1 MISKIYSNQH
11 LQKQLEEHRKG
22 QQTVDY
28 LNVFSFVLLLLKTIA
43 VIGLGL
49 YILYLFSDI
58 YKTHDKEL
66 RANITAIILNS
77 SNNSNHTV

>member
-1 MISKIYSNQH
+1 MISKIYSSQY

-28 LNVFSFVLLLLKTIA
+28 FNVFSFVLLLLKTIA
-43 VIGLGL
+43 IIGLGL

-58 YKTHDKEL
+58 YKAHDKEL
-66 RANITAIILNS
+66 RANITAIILNR
-77 SNNSNHTV
+77 SNITNHTN

>member
-1 MISKIYSNQH
+1 MIYTINSCQH
-11 LQKQLEEHRKG
+11 SQKQLEEHRRG

-28 LNVFSFVLLLLKTIA
+28 LNVFSFILLLLKTIA

-58 YKTHDKEL
+58 YNNHDKEL
-66 RANITAIILNS
+66 RSNITAIILNA
-77 SNNSNHTV
+77 SNYSNHTI